1 MEQIE
6 TKRLNKRIATEEF
19 SSEAFA
25 CGCSACNC
33 GIALYNQAAPKAT
46 NQLMPENN
54 K

>member
-1 MEQIE
+1 MEQTE
-6 TKRLNKRIATEEF
+6 TKRLNKRIATEAF

-33 GIALYNQAAPKAT
+33 GITLYNQAGPKAENT
-46 NQLMPENN
+46 VVRDNN